1 MCQRDPRP
9 VPVGGVNGT
18 SVAAPAP
25 DRNSRPSSAVN
36 GATSDEAES
45 LRKRIDRMLAQQ
57 RQFVSDAAHELL
69 TPIAGLRT
77 QLEEAQLHP
86 DTTELDKLLG
96 RALRDV
102 DRLQAIVS
110 DLLVLAKVGMRA
122 SGEPARVDLA
132 ELVETEIATRADPL
146 PVLPRLTPGTTVEV
160 VCHEVRRLVANLLDN
175 AQRHGKH
182 VLQVEVREDGGHAE
196 LVVADD
202 GCGIPPAERAWI
214 FERFARLD
222 TARSRSHGGAGLGL
236 AIVRD
241 IAEAHGGTVT
251 VEESAS
257 GGARF
262 VVRLP
267 LADRLDVP

>member
-1 MCQRDPRP
+1 
-9 VPVGGVNGT
+9 
-18 SVAAPAP
+18 
-25 DRNSRPSSAVN
+25 
-36 GATSDEAES
+36 
-45 LRKRIDRMLAQQ
+45 MLAQQ

-122 SGEPARVDLA
+122 SGEPVRVDLA